1 MLKILDAS
9 EAAALSKPVDE
20 EPRPTIDYLLFD
32 NLTPNQ
38 TVLID
43 SKPHQFFKKMEGEG
57 PHLLINH
64 HTGETA
70 RLTTTRLIELFQEG
84 RYYNPL
90 RKPPL
95 VDEKKSIDETRAL
108 IGKVYHTLNA
118 KPRGRAA
125 GIWRYVGA
133 FINEMLIAP
142 PGKPFYQN
150 HANAEAIIE
159 RVDGTIDLENR
170 KRPQGKQIKK
180 PKKTTRTVLRW
191 VAAELV
197 HGMQE
202 ATFVHKNAIKSR
214 EQKLPKEVFSII
226 SATIRYLVEI
236 SAEFVPTKI
245 QMVANQRIDGRNAEI
260 RIRNEEIKKL
270 IENGELSERRLL
282 DELPT
287 VGLTTVQ
294 VQYRRF
300 DAWIRLAKEQ
310 GVQAADLQFGGQGSF
325 ERPKRIL
332 DVVEYDHHQFDF
344 AGILGETP
352 FGRVWSKAG
361 IDRFWICLGLDT
373 YSGYPVGFF
382 PSFEPGGLYPAL
394 AAIDHGIKVKTYVD
408 KRFPQIR
415 GSLLSYGKPRKI
427 RYDNGKEFV
436 SEQMALALA
445 RVRIGFEMAVPH
457 QPDTKPYVERFFG
470 TLESDF
476 VSWLK
481 GSTGSS
487 PQKRGARK
495 PLLDACITIDDFIM
509 LFHLWLIEVYARRK
523 QEGMDWDTPE
533 ERWLRGASSDSSR
546 PQPLTAD
553 EAKKWDLIPSLELK
567 LTAGKDGILW
577 NNLVYQSP
585 QIQAMRAR
593 SGSMGKRKRTNTPVT
608 VRIPLAN
615 VGRCVV
621 IDHTSRFPGN
631 EHLPEEFVVMS
642 TDEEAHGLTK
652 FQWEALSKLRLAKKH
667 APTEHPSHRVGFN
680 HLLEEALKAMGAVP
694 TGERPPA
701 KAVLSNGYY
710 PRIAGVLGRGAEEH
724 ALAVTD
730 ELIERTGI
738 FRPASATEEVV
749 PPPPVHAARAEE
761 TSVKDTSAP
770 RKKLRFGVDAPIIR
784 SQ

>member
-9 EAAALSKPVDE
+9 EAAALSAPVDE
-20 EPRPTIDYLLFD
+20 EPLPTIDYLLFD

-64 HTGETA
+64 HAGETA

-95 VDEKKSIDETRAL
+95 VDEKKAIDETGAL
-108 IGKVYHTLNA
+108 IGKIYHTLDA

-125 GIWRYVGA
+125 VIWRYVGA

-150 HANAEAIIE
+150 HGNAEAIIE
-159 RVDGTIDLENR
+159 QVDGAIDLENQ
-170 KRPQGKQIKK
+170 KRPEGKQIKK
-180 PKKTTRTVLRW
+180 PKKTSRTVLRW
-191 VAAELV
+191 VAAELL

-202 ATFVHKNAIKSR
+202 ATFVHKNAIKAR
-214 EQKLPKEVFSII
+214 KQKLPKQVFSII

-236 SAEFVPTKI
+236 SAEFGPTKI
-245 QMVANQRIDGRNAEI
+245 QMVANQKIDDRNAEI

-270 IENGELSERRLL
+270 IENGELPKEALL
-282 DELPT
+282 EELPT

-294 VQYRRF
+294 IQYRRF

-344 AGILGETP
+344 TGILGETP
-352 FGRVWSKAG
+352 FGRAWSKAG

-382 PSFEPGGLYPAL
+382 PSFEPGGLHPAL

-487 PQKRGARK
+487 PQHRGARK

-523 QEGMDWDTPE
+523 QEGMDWDTPQ
-533 ERWLRGASSDSSR
+533 ERWLRGAQSDSSR
-546 PQPLTAD
+546 PQLLTPE

-585 QIQAMRAR
+585 LVQAMRTR

-642 TDEEAHGLTK
+642 TDQEAHGLSK
-652 FQWEALSKLRLAKKH
+652 FQWEALSKVRREKKH
-667 APTEHPSHRVGFN
+667 APTEHPSHKVGFN
-680 HLLEEALKAMGAVP
+680 HLLDEALKAMGMVAP
-694 TGERPPA
+694 GERPPA
-701 KAVLSNGYY
+701 KAVLSKGHY
-710 PRIAGVLGRGAEEH
+710 PRIAGVLARGAEEH

-730 ELIERTGI
+730 ELIDKTGL
-738 FRPASATEEVV
+738 FKPAAEPPSASPAVANPAKPVSPET
-749 PPPPVHAARAEE
+749 PP
-761 TSVKDTSAP
+761 AP
-770 RKKLRFGVDAPIIR
+770 RKKLRFAVDEPLNR
-784 SQ
+784 SE